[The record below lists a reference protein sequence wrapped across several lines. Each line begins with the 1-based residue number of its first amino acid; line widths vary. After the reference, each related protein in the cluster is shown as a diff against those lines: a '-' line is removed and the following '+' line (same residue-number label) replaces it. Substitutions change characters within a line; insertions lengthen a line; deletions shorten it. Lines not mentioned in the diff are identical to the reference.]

1 MNLVSCLKAKI
12 RHALVPWRVRRSV
25 DTSGTVRKQRL
36 LSLLG
41 EKPTIIKIWR
51 HIGLWPLRMYRRS
64 QLYHDE
70 LQNVFNLS
78 RNISPRIFNL
88 DLHIGVIADLA
99 QEFSELNIPLTRW
112 SISAHN
118 HLVQGRL
125 PVSDPV
131 RFINQKFWRE
141 LGPDVIGK
149 FQSRYSRFLKTFDG
163 YVCTYPPTFAEL
175 YGVFQ
180 KPILIVAA
188 TRYEAPYTARPDD
201 WARFNDFLI
210 DGVNRK
216 QILIAANNSGDADYL
231 TFFTGL
237 KPQVVPS
244 LCHKA
249 SFGEA
254 PNEFR
259 FILGR
264 DSRLVHSIETASGN
278 NYRRLSSPYKW
289 ETLAGCVEVLVFP
302 QNISTMTLFELATAG
317 VPVAVP
323 SRHWIKELRKEG
335 SQVLDECSF
344 YELENLPVTALSED
358 NPNNYRSAKYLD
370 WWLDRADFLDNT
382 LMPNVRIV
390 NSIDELMSRPSL
402 TQGLNFLRG
411 HNSIVETRNSHLR
424 QQRQTLV
431 REFISRL

>member
-1 MNLVSCLKAKI
+1 MRRRFGLYRDEISSIFAVSK
-12 RHALVPWRVRRSV
+12 
-25 DTSGTVRKQRL
+25 RL
-36 LSLLG
+36 
-41 EKPTIIKIWR
+41 R
-51 HIGLWPLRMYRRS
+51 
-64 QLYHDE
+64 
-70 LQNVFNLS
+70 
-78 RNISPRIFNL
+78 PRIFNL

-99 QEFSELNIPLTRW
+99 QEFSELNIPITQW
-112 SISAHN
+112 SISGSN

-149 FQSRYSRFLKTFDG
+149 FQSRYSRFLSTFDG
-163 YVCTYPPTFAEL
+163 YVCTYSPTFAEL
-175 YGVFQ
+175 FGVFE
-180 KPILIVAA
+180 KPILVVAA

-210 DGVNRK
+210 DAVNRK
-216 QILIAANNSGDADYL
+216 QITIAANNSGDADYL

-244 LCHKA
+244 LCEKPT
-249 SFGEA
+249 FREA

-259 FILGR
+259 FILGG

-278 NYRRLSSPYKW
+278 NYRRLASPYKW

-335 SQVLDECSF
+335 SRVLAECSF
-344 YELENLPVTALSED
+344 YELENLPVTGLSED
-358 NPNNYRSAKYLD
+358 NPNNYRSSKYLD

-390 NSIDELMSRPSL
+390 NSIDELMNRPSL
-402 TQGLNFLRG
+402 RSGPNSLRG

-431 REFISRL
+431 RDFISRL